1 MNQVVTK
8 SDCDLTRAVSSEL
21 DSDAVVIGAGIT
33 GMYQVYLLKEM
44 KFKVLGFEAAPDV
57 GGTWFWNSYPGC
69 RLDTESYAYGYFSL
83 KGIIPDW
90 TWSERFA
97 SQPELLRYAR
107 KAADCMNIRE
117 NYTFNVR
124 VISAR
129 FDESKN
135 VWNIELSN
143 GKKLNTRFL
152 ITAVGPLSA
161 TRMPDIPGID
171 KFKGKSFHSSR
182 WPRNDQDGP
191 LVDNFSGKRV
201 GIIGTGATG
210 VQIIPV
216 VAETASSL
224 HVFQRTPNWCTP
236 LGNHVLTTEKM
247 EELVGDQNEFI
258 SFIKSTPTAFPY
270 ARSKKKAIDATEK
283 ERKEL
288 FEQLYNMPG
297 YGIWLSGYKDL
308 LTNKDS
314 NRFLSEFIADK
325 IRSRVKDP
333 IIAEKLIPKNHA
345 FGTRRVPME
354 TNYYE
359 VFNKENVHLV
369 DIKESPILEITETG
383 IRTREGHYEL
393 DVIIY
398 ATGFNAVT
406 GSLDS
411 IDIYGS
417 GGKKLK
423 EVWADGPVT
432 YLGIQIAGFPNLF
445 TLVGAHNGAAFCNI
459 GVCGG
464 LQVEWV
470 SNFIDYLVGHSHTRC
485 EPESVAQ
492 EQWTD
497 KVYHDYS
504 KTLLADSDAWWV
516 KVTKEPD
523 GQVKRRALI
532 YVGDAPEY
540 RAYCDDIAAQGY
552 VGFIKS

>member
-1 MNQVVTK
+1 MIQMETK
-8 SDCDLTRAVSSEL
+8 SDPDLNHAITSEL
-21 DSDAVVIGAGIT
+21 ESDAVVIGAGIT

-44 KFKVLGFEAAPDV
+44 GFKAIGFEAGSDF
-57 GGTWFWNSYPGC
+57 GGTWFWNRYPGC

-90 TWSERFA
+90 TWTERFA

-107 KAADCMNIRE
+107 KAADYMKIRE

-124 VISAR
+124 VVSAK
-129 FDESKN
+129 FDDEN
-135 VWNIELSN
+135 NIWNIELSS
-143 GKKLNTRFL
+143 GMKVRTRFL

-171 KFKGKSFHSSR
+171 KFKGESFHSSR
-182 WPRNDQDGP
+182 WPCNDQDGP
-191 LVDNFSGKRV
+191 LIENFSGKRI

-236 LGNHVLTTEKM
+236 LGNHTLNPEKM
-247 EELVGDQNEFI
+247 KELVGDQDDFI

-270 ARSKKKAIDATEK
+270 ARSKKKAIDATPE
-283 ERKEL
+283 ERSQL
-288 FEQLYNMPG
+288 FERLYNMPG

-308 LTNKDS
+308 LTNKTS
-314 NRFLSEFIADK
+314 NQYLSDFIADK

-333 IIAEKLIPKNHA
+333 IVAEKVIPKDHA

-359 VFNKENVHLV
+359 VFNKNNVHLV
-369 DIKESPILEITETG
+369 DIKNSPIVEITETG
-383 IRTREGHYEL
+383 IQTCDNHYEL

-406 GSLDS
+406 GALDS

-417 GGKKLK
+417 DGKKLR
-423 EVWADGPVT
+423 EVWAEGPVT
-432 YLGIQIAGFPNLF
+432 YLGIQIADFPNLF

-470 SNFIDYLVGHSHTRC
+470 SNFIKYLDAHGYTRC
-485 EPESVAQ
+485 EPEDAAQ
-492 EQWTD
+492 EQWTE
-497 KVYHDYS
+497 KVYRDYS
-504 KTLLADSDAWWV
+504 MTLLADSDAWWV
-516 KVTKEPD
+516 KVTKGLD
-523 GQVKRRALI
+523 GKVTRRALI

-540 RAYCDDIAAQGY
+540 RAYCDQIAAQDY
-552 VGFIKS
+552 VGFLKS